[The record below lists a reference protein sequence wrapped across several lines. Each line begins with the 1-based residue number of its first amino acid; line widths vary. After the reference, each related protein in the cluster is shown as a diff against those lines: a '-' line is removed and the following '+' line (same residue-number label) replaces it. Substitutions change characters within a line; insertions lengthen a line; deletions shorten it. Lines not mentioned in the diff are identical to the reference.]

1 MSVSNKIILR
11 TAKLLNNGEHPI
23 MLRIT
28 INRQSQ
34 FVSIKK
40 SATPAQWNEA
50 SQQVSKSHIEHQT
63 INPLLRNISSKV
75 DLYLLNAGENDS
87 VVNFDDIKNI
97 VLKLTNTD
105 REIKSV
111 TLFSYFESE
120 IERLKEADRLG
131 YAATYRSTLLCLQ
144 RFTENRDYPFI
155 NIGLD
160 FLRKFEGYL
169 IKRGNAITTRSV
181 FFRTFRTLWKS
192 AITDKVCPE
201 NHYPFKSFAFSK
213 YNNPRTK
220 KRAITKAQITQIIEA
235 KIDRKDDAKIN
246 SRNYFL
252 FMFYCRGLNFTDLAG
267 LKWDNIVDGELQYTR
282 SKTKEDFRFKM
293 HTAAVKILSYYK
305 NLEGNSDAG
314 YIFPILYKRHDTAKA
329 IRYRKQKVLKMVN
342 DDIKALAVSV
352 GIQKTVTTYVAR
364 HSYATI
370 LRVNGISKEII
381 GQSLGHDSLKTTQ
394 IYLDDIGDPVVDD
407 MINSSI

>member
-11 TAKLLNNGEHPI
+11 TSKQLSNGECPI

-34 FVSIKK
+34 FITIKK
-40 SATPAQWNEA
+40 SATLEQWNERT
-50 SQQVSKSHIEHQT
+50 QQVSKSHPEHQT
-63 INPLLRNISSKV
+63 INPLLRKISSKV

-87 VVNFDDIKNI
+87 VVNFDDIKSI
-97 VLKLTNTD
+97 VLKLTNTNK
-105 REIKSV
+105 EIKSFS
-111 TLFSYFESE
+111 LFSYFEQE

-131 YAATYRSTLLCLQ
+131 YAATYRSTLLSLQ
-144 RFTENRDYPFI
+144 KFTGNKDYSFI
-155 NIGLD
+155 SISLD
-160 FLRKFEGYL
+160 FLKKYEAYL

-192 AITDKVCPE
+192 AMMDKFCPE
-201 NHYPFKSFAFSK
+201 NHYPFKNFAFSK

-220 KRAITKAQITQIIEA
+220 KRAITKAQITQIMEV
-235 KIDRKDDAKIN
+235 KIDSKDDAKIN

-267 LKWDNIVDGELQYTR
+267 LKWENIVDGELQYTR
-282 SKTKEDFRFKM
+282 AKTKEDFRFKM
-293 HTAAVKILSYYK
+293 HPAAIEILEYYSR
-305 NLEGNSDAG
+305 LDGNSDAG
-314 YIFPILYKRHDTAKA
+314 YIFPILYKRHNTAKA

-342 DDIKALAVSV
+342 DEIKALASSV
-352 GIQKTVTTYVAR
+352 GIEKPVTTYVAR

-370 LRVNGISKEII
+370 LRVSGVSKEII

-394 IYLDDIGDPVVDD
+394 IYLDDIGDPVIDE
-407 MINSSI
+407 MINSAI